1 VAEPVRIG
9 VLGCGRIG
17 RLHAELLARRVAG
30 ATLVAVQDV
39 VPSASAAL
47 GADLA
52 VPALDTPAD
61 VLAAGVDA
69 IAICTTT
76 DTHVELITQAA
87 AAGVAVFCE
96 KPIDLDLA
104 AIDRA
109 LAAVDAA
116 GTLLHVGFNRRF
128 DPGHR
133 SVREAVATG
142 ALGPLSMVRITS
154 RDPAPPPIAYI
165 ERSGGLFLDMTIHD
179 LDMARFVTGSE
190 VVEVFADGAVR
201 VDPAIGEAG
210 DIDTAVVHL
219 RHADGCLTVIDN
231 SRACAYGY
239 DQRVEAFGALGMAE
253 SGNTPAH
260 GGVHFDATGSHRPP
274 IAHFFVERYVP
285 SYVRQWEAFVDAVVV
300 GGPPPV
306 SGADGRAP
314 VVLGLAAGQSLAER
328 RPVRVEDVLAPA

>member
-1 VAEPVRIG
+1 M
-9 VLGCGRIG
+9 
-17 RLHAELLARRVAG
+17 
-30 ATLVAVQDV
+30 TLVAVQDV
-39 VPSASAAL
+39 VPAAAATL
-47 GADLA
+47 GAELG

-61 VLAAGVDA
+61 VFAAGVDA
-69 IAICTTT
+69 VAICTTT
-76 DTHVELITQAA
+76 DTHVELITEAA
-87 AAGVAVFCE
+87 AAGVAAFCE
-96 KPIDLDLA
+96 KPIDLDLD

-109 LAAVDAA
+109 LVAVDAA

-128 DPGHR
+128 DPGHA

-142 ALGPLSMVRITS
+142 ALGPLSVVRITS
-154 RDPAPPPIAYI
+154 RDPAPPPIDYI

-201 VDPAIGEAG
+201 LDPAIGEAG

-219 RHADGCLTVIDN
+219 RHADGCRTVIDN

-239 DQRVEAFGALGMAE
+239 DQRVEAFGALGMAV

-274 IAHFFVERYVP
+274 IAHFFVDRYVP
-285 SYVRQWEAFVDAVVV
+285 SYLRQWEAFVDAIVTD
-300 GGPPPV
+300 GPAPV

-314 VVLGLAAGQSLAER
+314 VVLGLAAGRSLAER
-328 RPVRVEDVLAPA
+328 RPVRVEDVLTRA